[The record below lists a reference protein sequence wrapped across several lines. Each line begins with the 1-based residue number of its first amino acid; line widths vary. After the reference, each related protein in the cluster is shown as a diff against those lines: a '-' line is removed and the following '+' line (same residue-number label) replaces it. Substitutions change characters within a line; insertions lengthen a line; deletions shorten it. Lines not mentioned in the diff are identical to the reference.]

1 MGSASQ
7 AISEETDVV
16 IIGAGLAGL
25 AAARDVIK
33 AGLSCIILEARDR
46 VGGKTWSQQLPD
58 GKGTVDL
65 GAAWINDVN
74 QTQVY
79 ALAKQYNA
87 ELIEQNTTGNCA
99 IQDASGAISSFPYGE
114 LPSVSF

>member
-46 VGGKTWSQQLPD
+46 VGGSPNAVWQSKI
-58 GKGTVDL
+58 V
-65 GAAWINDVN
+65 V
-74 QTQVY
+74 QTGGD
-79 ALAKQYNA
+79 K
-87 ELIEQNTTGNCA
+87 LIRTFDQK
-99 IQDASGAISSFPYGE
+99 DDSGATHVYGTS
-114 LPSVSF
+114 LPSKSSMPTHGPEYFPKRTHQ